1 VPEYNTLS
9 NRFRG
14 ILLGTAVGDALG
26 LPAEGMKR
34 SRMLKRYPGRWRHRF
49 IFNKGMLSDD
59 TEHTLFV
66 AHSLLTHA
74 DSGEKFIRSL
84 AWRLRWWLLALPAGV
99 GLATLKAILRLW
111 VGFSPER
118 SGVYSAGN
126 GPAMRSAIIGAF
138 FADAPQSIDT
148 FTESSTR
155 ITHTDP
161 RACTGARAVA
171 QLAGLIVRE
180 DLKQRPSG
188 EHFIAF
194 LENISSTDKEWLA
207 LVLKIEKAVKADSD
221 VLQFAQSIGAEKGVS
236 GYIYQTVPVVLYAWY
251 HHFGDFEGTLTS
263 VLNCGGDTDTTGAIV
278 GALAGAV
285 GGEKAI
291 PDDWIDNIIDW
302 PCSVNHIRET
312 ADRLARKQAGP
323 DKTESL
329 REHRKPWIWIGV
341 PLRNLLFLMIV
352 LLHGFRRLLPP
363 Y

>member
-1 VPEYNTLS
+1 MPEYNTLS
-9 NRFRG
+9 KRFRG

-34 SRMLKRYPGRWRHRF
+34 SRVLKRYPGRWRHRF
-49 IFNKGMLSDD
+49 VFNKGMLSDD

-66 AHSLLTHA
+66 AQSLLMHA
-74 DSGEKFIRSL
+74 GSGEKFIRSL

-99 GLATLKAILRLW
+99 GLATLKSILRLW
-111 VGFSPER
+111 VGISPER
-118 SGVYSAGN
+118 SGVFSAGN

-138 FADAPQSIDT
+138 FADAPKSIDA
-148 FTESSTR
+148 FADASTR

-161 RACTGARAVA
+161 RASVGARAVA

-188 EHFIAF
+188 KHFIAF
-194 LENISSTDKEWLA
+194 LKNISLTDKEWIG
-207 LVLKIEKAVKADSD
+207 LVQLVENGIRDNSD
-221 VLQFAQSIGAEKGVS
+221 VRQFAKGIGAEKGVS
-236 GYIYQTVPVVLYAWY
+236 GYMYQTIPVVLYAWY
-251 HHFGDFEGTLTS
+251 HHFNDFEATLTS

-278 GALAGAV
+278 GALAGAA

-302 PCSVNHIRET
+302 PCSVNYIRGT
-312 ADRLARKQAGP
+312 ADLLARKAI
-323 DKTESL
+323 DLDDTISL
-329 REHRKPWIWIGV
+329 CKHRKLGIVI
-341 PLRNLLFLMIV
+341 PLRNLLFLVIV

>member
-1 VPEYNTLS
+1 M
-9 NRFRG
+9 
-14 ILLGTAVGDALG
+14 GTAVGDALG

-34 SRMLKRYPGRWRHRF
+34 TRMLKRYPGRWHHRF
-49 IFNKGMLSDD
+49 VFNKGMLSDD

-66 AHSLLTHA
+66 AQSLLMHSG
-74 DSGEKFIRSL
+74 SGEKFIRSL

-99 GLATLKAILRLW
+99 GLATLRAILRLW
-111 VGFSPER
+111 VGISPER
-118 SGVYSAGN
+118 SGVFSAGN

-138 FADAPQSIDT
+138 FADAPKSIDA
-148 FTESSTR
+148 FADASTR
-155 ITHTDP
+155 ITHTDS
-161 RACTGARAVA
+161 RASVGARAVA

-188 EHFIAF
+188 KHFIAF
-194 LENISSTDKEWLA
+194 LKNISSTDKEWLA
-207 LVLKIEKAVKADSD
+207 LVHLIENGIRENSD
-221 VLQFAQSIGAEKGVS
+221 VRQFAISIGAEKGVS
-236 GYIYQTVPVVLYAWY
+236 GYMYQTIPVVLYAWY
-251 HHFGDFEGTLTS
+251 HHFNDFEETLTS

-302 PCSVNHIRET
+302 PCSVNHIRKT
-312 ADRLARKQAGP
+312 ADLLAQKAVAP
-323 DKTESL
+323 DTAVSL
-329 REHRKPWIWIGV
+329 RKHGKFWIWI
-341 PLRNLLFLMIV
+341 PLRNLLFLIIV

>member
-1 VPEYNTLS
+1 MPENIS
-9 NRFRG
+9 ISDRFRG

-49 IFNKGMLSDD
+49 VFDKGMLSDD

-66 AHSLLTHA
+66 ARSLLMHDDTA
-74 DSGEKFIRSL
+74 EKFIRSL

-99 GLATLKAILRLW
+99 GFATLRAILRLW
-111 VGFSPER
+111 VGFSPEY
-118 SGVYSAGN
+118 SGVFSAGN
-126 GPAMRSAIIGAF
+126 GPAMRSAIIGGF
-138 FADAPQSIDT
+138 FADSPESIDA

-155 ITHTDP
+155 ITHTDE
-161 RACTGARAVA
+161 RALIGARAVA
-171 QLAGLIVRE
+171 QLTGQIVRG
-180 DLKQRPSG
+180 DFKQRPSG
-188 EHFIAF
+188 KHFIAF
-194 LENISSTDKEWLA
+194 LKNIGSTDKEWLA
-207 LVLKIEKAVKADSD
+207 LVLNIEKAIKENSD

-251 HHFGDFEGTLTS
+251 HHYNDFEATLTS
-263 VLNCGGDTDTTGAIV
+263 VLNCGGDTDTTGAIA

-285 GGEKAI
+285 SGEKAI

-302 PCSVNHIRET
+302 PCSVNYIRET
-312 ADRLARKQAGP
+312 ADRLAQKKAGP
-323 DKTESL
+323 DKTELL
-329 REHRKPWIWIGV
+329 RYFWPGV

-352 LLHGFRRLLPP
+352 LSHGLRRLLPP

>member
-1 VPEYNTLS
+1 MPENTTTY

-49 IFNKGMLSDD
+49 VFNKGMLSDD

-66 AHSLLTHA
+66 AQSLLMHSG
-74 DSGEKFIRSL
+74 SGEKFIRSL

-99 GLATLKAILRLW
+99 GLATLKSIVRLW
-111 VGFSPER
+111 IGFSPDS
-118 SGVYSAGN
+118 SGVFSAGN

-138 FADAPQSIDT
+138 FADAPESIDT
-148 FTESSTR
+148 FTEASTR

-161 RACTGARAVA
+161 RASVGARAVA

-180 DLKQRPSG
+180 DLEQRPS
-188 EHFIAF
+188 EKRFITF
-194 LENISSTDKEWLA
+194 LKNISSTDEEWLA
-207 LVLKIEKAVKADSD
+207 LVLKIENAIKANSD
-221 VLQFAQSIGAEKGVS
+221 VHQFAQSIGAEKGVS

-251 HHFGDFEGTLTS
+251 HHFDDFEATLTS

-302 PCSVNHIRET
+302 PCSVNYIRST
-312 ADRLARKQAGP
+312 ADLLARKAAVP
-323 DKTESL
+323 DATVSL
-329 REHRKPWIWIGV
+329 RGYRKFWIAI
-341 PLRNLLFLMIV
+341 PLRNLFFLMIV